1 MIEVVCIE
9 HPVSS
14 NLLSVLR
21 NKRTTYYHF
30 RQNLDRLSYILA
42 VYSLAGL
49 NAKKINIKTPLSP
62 AKGIVTTD
70 KVVLVPVLR
79 AGIGLVKGFLDLYP
93 EAIVSHIGIY
103 REESTLKP
111 IRYYFKY
118 PKIRNKKKVYTIV
131 LDPMIATGGS
141 MIDTINALK
150 GIGIKNIF
158 VVSLLCAPEGLKALS
173 KAFPG
178 KNIKIKI
185 FTFSIDKNLN
195 KKGYI
200 MPGLGDAG
208 DRYFGT

>member
-1 MIEVVCIE
+1 MVDVVCIE

-14 NLLSVLR
+14 NLLSQLR
-21 NKRTTYYHF
+21 DRRTNYYNF

-49 NAKKINIKTPLSP
+49 NGRKVNIKTPLSP
-62 AKGIVTTD
+62 AQGIITTE
-70 KVVLVPVLR
+70 KIVLVPILR
-79 AGIGLVKGFLDLYP
+79 AGIGLLKGFLDLCP
-93 EAIVSHIGIY
+93 ESIVSHIGIY

-118 PKIRNKKKVYTIV
+118 PKLKNKRNLFTIV

-141 MIDTINALK
+141 MIDTIKALK
-150 GIGIKNIF
+150 SLGLKNIY
-158 VVSLLCAPEGLKALS
+158 VASLLCAPEGINALS
-173 KAFPG
+173 KAFP
-178 KNIKIKI
+178 NRNVKIKV

-195 KKGYI
+195 NKGYI
-200 MPGLGDAG
+200 LPGLGDAG

>member
-9 HPVSS
+9 HPVAS
-14 NLLSVLR
+14 NLLVHLR
-21 NKRTTYYHF
+21 NKRTTYYNF

-42 VYSLAGL
+42 VYCLAHL
-49 NAKKINIKTPLSP
+49 NGKKVKIDTPLSP
-62 AKGIVTTD
+62 AKGIITID
-70 KVVLVPVLR
+70 KVILVPVLR

-93 EAIVSHIGIY
+93 EAVVSHIGIY

-111 IRYYFKY
+111 VRYYFKY
-118 PKIRNKKKVYTIV
+118 PKFKNKKNLFTIV

-150 GIGIKNIF
+150 EIGLKNIF
-158 VVSLLCAPEGLKALS
+158 VASLLCAPEGINAIS
-173 KAFPG
+173 REFPG
-178 KNIKIKI
+178 KNIKIRI